1 MKHLT
6 ILPADSYIVIN
17 KTTITDSDRKII
29 SMLYQPIIGYTAVS
43 LYYTLIDDLD
53 KLQLMSEELTHHHL
67 MATMQ
72 LKLDDIII
80 AREKLEGVGLIKT
93 YVKKGNIN
101 SFVYLLYS
109 PITANEFFNH
119 PVLNVVLYNNLGKK
133 EYEKIL
139 NYYKVPR
146 INLKDY
152 EEITCSFDDAF
163 TSISGNILE
172 MPDDIVKRDSNN
184 LQITKGIDFNMLISS
199 IPSSTINEKCFN
211 KETKELIN
219 ALSFTYNLSTLDMQ
233 GLVKNSINE
242 KGMVDKTELRKNCRD
257 YYKFDNNGKLPT
269 LIYNKQPDYLKKP
282 NGDNSKWAKMVYTF
296 ENLNP
301 YQFLKAKYKN
311 GEPTERDL
319 RLIESLL
326 VDQKLNSGVVNVL
339 IAYVLKINNEKLS
352 KSYVE
357 TIAGQ
362 WKRLNIETVEEA
374 MRITEKEHK
383 KMKKM
388 FEDKKKPT
396 TVTTVKKQSLPEKE
410 VPAWFSQNLENK
422 ELTETEQQ
430 EMDKTL
436 EEMNKVLSELI

>member
-1 MKHLT
+1 MKNLT

-17 KTTITDSDRKII
+17 KTTITESDRKII

-43 LYYTLIDDLD
+43 LYYTLLDDLD

-72 LKLDDIII
+72 LKLDDIVI
-80 AREKLEGVGLIKT
+80 AREKLEGVGLLKT
-93 YVKKGNIN
+93 FFKKGNIN
-101 SFVYLLYS
+101 SFVYLIYS

-119 PVLNVVLYNNLGKK
+119 PILNVILYNNLGKK

-139 NYYKVPR
+139 NYYKIPR

-152 EEITCSFDDAF
+152 EEITTSFDEAF
-163 TSISGNILE
+163 SSTPGNVLD
-172 MPDDIVKRDSNN
+172 MPDDIIKRDSNN
-184 LQITKGIDFNMLISS
+184 IQITKGIDFNLLISS
-199 IPSSTINEKCFN
+199 IPQSTINDKCFN
-211 KETKELIN
+211 KDTKELIN

-233 GLVKNSINE
+233 GIVKNSINE
-242 KGMVDKTELRKNCRD
+242 KGLIDKTELRKNCRD

-282 NGDNSKWAKMVYTF
+282 TGDNSKWAKMVYTF

-326 VDQKLNSGVVNVL
+326 VDQKLNTGVVNVL
-339 IAYVLKINNEKLS
+339 IAYVLKINNEKLN
-352 KSYVE
+352 KNYIE

-374 MRITEKEHK
+374 MRYTEKEHK
-383 KMKKM
+383 KMKKLM
-388 FEDKKKPT
+388 EEKKK
-396 TVTTVKKQSLPEKE
+396 VTTQTTIRKPKVEEKE
-410 VPAWFSQNLENK
+410 VPAWFNQNIENVAP
-422 ELTETEQQ
+422 TNTEQ
-430 EMDKTL
+430 
-436 EEMNKVLSELI
+436 EEMEKILRELV